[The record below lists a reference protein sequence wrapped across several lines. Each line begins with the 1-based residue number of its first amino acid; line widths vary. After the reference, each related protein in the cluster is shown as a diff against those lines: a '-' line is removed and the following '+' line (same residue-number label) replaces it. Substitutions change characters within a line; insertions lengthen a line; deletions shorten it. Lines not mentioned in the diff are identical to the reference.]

1 MQKIR
6 IRLPAAVVNLGPG
19 LNSLALALGLYTTIE
34 ISARSDDQLVV
45 ETYGEGAGRYA
56 IGLRHP
62 TVLAMARVF
71 QRLERAVTGFNVRV
85 ENSIP
90 PGSGL
95 GAETAFLLA
104 GVIGANNLMGG
115 VYQRGQIMEI
125 AALISRPES
134 AVAAMLGGLSTSL
147 LEGERLIYRTLP
159 VAPQRVVIVLPEMER
174 YTRAPLPDRIPSA
187 VAVHNLSRLP
197 LLLQALGEGDQGLL
211 ASTLTDAL
219 NVPRLAGQ
227 IPGFGTM
234 VSAVKAAGAAAVTL
248 AGDGPACI
256 IFGGDRQIDAIT
268 DAAVGALYN
277 AGVSARTWSVPIDT
291 QGVVISMMT
300 SSR

>member
-6 IRLPAAVVNLGPG
+6 IRLPAAVVNFGPG
-19 LNSLALALGLYTTIE
+19 LNSLGLALGLYTTVE

-71 QRLERAVTGFNVRV
+71 QRMERAVTGFTVRV

-90 PGSGL
+90 PVSGL

-125 AALISRPES
+125 AAQISRPES
-134 AVAAMLGGLSTSL
+134 AVTAMLGGLSTSL
-147 LEGERLIYRTLP
+147 LEGDRLIYRTLP
-159 VAPQRVVIVLPEMER
+159 IAQHRVVIVLPEVER
-174 YTRAPLPDRIPSA
+174 YARAPLADRIPSA
-187 VAVHNLSRLP
+187 AAVHNLSRLP
-197 LLLQALGEGDQGLL
+197 LMLQALREGDQALL

-219 NVPRLAGQ
+219 NVPRLAVQ
-227 IPGFGTM
+227 IPGFGAM
-234 VSAVKAAGAAAVTL
+234 VSAVKSVGASAVTL
-248 AGDGPACI
+248 AGDGPACL
-256 IFGGDRQIDAIT
+256 IFGSDRQMDAIT
-268 DAAVGALYN
+268 DAAVGALYK
-277 AGVSARTWSVPIDT
+277 AGVSTRTWTVPVDT

-300 SSR
+300 TSS